1 MDEFDRFMS
10 RQRALWR
17 AKRKSQKL
25 TSPWDFEQWG
35 DPATEERHIG
45 RRKFSDDTI
54 VIPKAMHP
62 ELTRRQMEEHPPE
75 GRDPDNPVE
84 QEGRVHL
91 GLTDLYAALSDGH
104 RLITERML
112 EAAGRDER
120 DQKAVHIPEALLGWL
135 SRIAH
140 DVAQAAERGARE
152 SDKG

>member
-17 AKRKSQKL
+17 AKRKGQKL

-35 DPATEERHIG
+35 DPATEEHHIG

-62 ELTRRQMEEHPPE
+62 ELTRRQMEEHQPE

-91 GLTDLYAALSDGH
+91 GLTDLYAAVSDGH
-104 RLITERML
+104 RLITDRML
-112 EAAGRDER
+112 EAAGRGER
-120 DQKAVHIPEALLGWL
+120 DLNAVHIPEWLLGWL

-140 DVAQAAERGARE
+140 DVAQAADRGVRK